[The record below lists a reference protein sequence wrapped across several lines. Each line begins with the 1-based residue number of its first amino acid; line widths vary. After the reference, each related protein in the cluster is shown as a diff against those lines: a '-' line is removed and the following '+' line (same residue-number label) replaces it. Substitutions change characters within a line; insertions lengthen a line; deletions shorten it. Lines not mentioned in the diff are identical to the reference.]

1 MAYPH
6 RSGYCSHLVIAL
18 SFLRRGAWL
27 GLGLV
32 LTRIRRQTTEEAA
45 QTEVSEWELRER
57 DEKTEEKW
65 QESEEQG

>member
-1 MAYPH
+1 M
-6 RSGYCSHLVIAL
+6 
-18 SFLRRGAWL
+18 
-27 GLGLV
+27 